1 MKKAALLMGAAVMAW
16 GQASQPAGQQAG
28 QQARPAPPTSAQ
40 YLKAKVYTAEE
51 DSQVLKLYDGVRV
64 ADVIDALDVVG
75 LQGVTT
81 MDRSIRPLW
90 RDNEKLTH
98 RIRGVAL
105 TIRLVPAQET
115 APRFASHAAE
125 RTWESGGWNPPP
137 ELRAESGGRG
147 GGYGRLIRPGTVL
160 VVENNAIDNGFC
172 GSNNALSMTAQ
183 GLRGLVGN
191 AVCRDTDEMTVARIP
206 VYQNAA
212 LSPRGINQGRMW
224 MESYNN
230 PVVVGQVLV
239 MPGDIIVGD
248 NDGVAVVPRAK
259 AEQVAEIARWIYL
272 DDEIKRMRIF
282 DSAKRPRD
290 FTVEG
295 VNPPP
300 PPSDKPIHTTPVW
313 ERK

>member
-1 MKKAALLMGAAVMAW
+1 MKKVALLMGVAVVAW
-16 GQASQPAGQQAG
+16 GQAG
-28 QQARPAPPTSAQ
+28 QQARPAPPPSAQ

-51 DSQVLKLYDGVRV
+51 DSRILKLYDGIRV
-64 ADVIDALDVVG
+64 SDVIDALDVVG

-90 RDNEKLTH
+90 RDEHKLTH

-105 TIRLVPAQET
+105 TVRLVPAQET

-125 RTWESGGWNPPP
+125 RTWEGPEGWGPPA
-137 ELRAESGGRG
+137 ELRVEGAGRG
-147 GGYGRLIRPGTVL
+147 GGYGRLIRPGTIL
-160 VVENNAIDNGFC
+160 VVENNAIDNGMC
-172 GSNNALSMTAQ
+172 GSNNALSWTAQ

-191 AVCRDTDEMTVARIP
+191 AVCRDTDEMIVARIP

-212 LSPRGINQGRMW
+212 LSPRGINQGRHW
-224 MESYNN
+224 MESYNQ
-230 PVVVGQVLV
+230 PIVVGQVLV
-239 MPGDIIVGD
+239 MPGDVIMAD

-259 AEQVAEIARWIYL
+259 AEQVAEIARWIYE
-272 DDEIKRMRIF
+272 DDEVKRAKIF
-282 DSAKRPRD
+282 DNAKRPRD

-295 VNPPP
+295 IKPPP

-313 ERK
+313 EKK